1 MLKSKKGKMVV
12 SFIKNKTN
20 FDSIMVDDVIKTV
33 KHNDKTLKEFFDEI
47 FKGLNEVFET
57 NNISPKKEQ
66 IDNLRSFNDLKLG
79 KPIIFDEET
88 GILFNRK
95 QRLFDIYENE
105 NILDASL
112 NDNFVEYFF
121 DDMFNISPNKQVLL
135 RRMLMGL
142 TSYYPIDRSSIVN
155 MPSIVEPNNL
165 SLYEDYTIVKKT
177 NIIPCYMSSI
187 QWTNYEYEY
196 TREKLKKLQQLRK
209 KDMYDDKET
218 STYNIRTRQNCNV
231 VYEDDLLE

>member
-1 MLKSKKGKMVV
+1 MKFLKQ
-12 SFIKNKTN
+12 I
-20 FDSIMVDDVIKTV
+20 IY
-33 KHNDKTLKEFFDEI
+33 HL
-47 FKGLNEVFET
+47 
-57 NNISPKKEQ
+57 KEQ
-66 IDNLRSFNDLKLG
+66 IDNLRSLMILNWVNQLFLMK
-79 KPIIFDEET
+79 KQ

-155 MPSIVEPNNL
+155 MPSIVE
-165 SLYEDYTIVKKT
+165 V
-177 NIIPCYMSSI
+177 
-187 QWTNYEYEY
+187 
-196 TREKLKKLQQLRK
+196 R
-209 KDMYDDKET
+209 
-218 STYNIRTRQNCNV
+218 
-231 VYEDDLLE
+231 

>member
-1 MLKSKKGKMVV
+1 MILNWVNQLFLMKKQEYYL
-12 SFIKNKTN
+12 IENK
-20 FDSIMVDDVIKTV
+20 
-33 KHNDKTLKEFFDEI
+33 
-47 FKGLNEVFET
+47 
-57 NNISPKKEQ
+57 
-66 IDNLRSFNDLKLG
+66 
-79 KPIIFDEET
+79 
-88 GILFNRK
+88 
-95 QRLFDIYENE
+95 RLFDIYENE

-155 MPSIVEPNNL
+155 MPSIVEPDNL

-209 KDMYDDKET
+209 KDMYDDKQT

-231 VYEDDLLE
+231 VYEDDSFRIEKDEEKKKKHMLL